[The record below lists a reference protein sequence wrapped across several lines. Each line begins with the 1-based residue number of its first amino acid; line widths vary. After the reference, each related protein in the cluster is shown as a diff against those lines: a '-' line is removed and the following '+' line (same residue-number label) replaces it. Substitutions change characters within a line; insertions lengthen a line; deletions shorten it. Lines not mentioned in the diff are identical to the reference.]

1 MPPYLGDHGEWFHSW
16 RASSAHILTDLVPRY
31 VLPNHQLFIVAERS
45 PSNPAELLALFSHA
59 SIPPVLRRRAGEL
72 AEVIKST
79 VERVTS
85 SGVVVEAAVTT
96 DVEAVD
102 SAVSTEVV
110 IVEETV
116 KSRLWGS
123 ATVSSSVVQR
133 SSSSL
138 FDRTAAADEGSSY
151 SASRSSLFGAALPS
165 RMTPRVS

>member
-1 MPPYLGDHGEWFHSW
+1 MVPQSW
-16 RASSAHILTDLVPRY
+16 RASSTHILTDLVPRY

-45 PSNPAELLALFSHA
+45 PSNAAELLALFSHA

-79 VERVTS
+79 VERVAS
-85 SGVVVEAAVTT
+85 SGTVVEAAAVTT
-96 DVEAVD
+96 DVETVD
-102 SAVSTEVV
+102 STASTEVA
-110 IVEETV
+110 IDEETA

-123 ATVSSSVVQR
+123 ATVSSSIVQR
-133 SSSSL
+133 SSFL

-165 RMTPRVS
+165 RMTPQVG

>member
-1 MPPYLGDHGEWFHSW
+1 MVPQSW
-16 RASSAHILTDLVPRY
+16 RASSAHMLTDLVPRY

-45 PSNPAELLALFSHA
+45 PSNAAELLSLFSHA

-79 VERVTS
+79 VERVAS
-85 SGVVVEAAVTT
+85 LGVAVEAAAATT

-102 SAVSTEVV
+102 SAASTEVV
-110 IVEETV
+110 TVEETA

-123 ATVSSSVVQR
+123 ATVFSSVVQR
-133 SSSSL
+133 SSL
-138 FDRTAAADEGSSY
+138 FDRTAAAHEGISY

-165 RMTPRVS
+165 RMTPQVS